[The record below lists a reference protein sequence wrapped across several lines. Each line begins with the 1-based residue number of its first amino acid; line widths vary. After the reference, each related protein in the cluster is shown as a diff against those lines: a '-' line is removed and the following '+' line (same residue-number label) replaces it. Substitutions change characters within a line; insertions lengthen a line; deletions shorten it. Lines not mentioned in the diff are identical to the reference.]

1 MERNFRIH
9 TNINV
14 DNVLQVNM
22 SQDFDFLEVLT
33 MQLRQEDTYKLHS
46 SNYGVIV
53 GRVLANDA
61 FGIPNA
67 KVSVFIEKVD
77 GMDTEIESL
86 YPYSSVMSKNKSG
99 KRYNLLPTEGEDD
112 CYRAVGDFPSKRLL
126 LDEKTYLEI
135 YDEYW
140 KYTTVTNQA
149 GDYMIFAVPTGTHT
163 VHIDVDLS
171 DIGVLSQKPRDFM
184 YKGYNETM
192 FDSPNQFK
200 ESTNLD
206 NLAQILS
213 ENKSV
218 FVYPFWGD
226 VDNDVIAITRCD
238 IPVQYKFEP
247 TCVFMG
253 SIISDNDGNSIG
265 HKCAPSVNN
274 GMNNQLIAGEGTIEM
289 IRKTTDGLVEE
300 YQIQGNNLIDSDGV
314 WCYQIPMNLDYVGT
328 DEYGN
333 TVPTDN
339 PSKGIPT
346 RTQVRFRFSKT
357 ETGDEGFSRHTAKYL
372 VPMNPIL
379 QEGGDSNVQPKMKVD
394 GKEFEKYYNFGSNT
408 PQSCFRDL
416 YWNNVYSVKNFIP
429 KVQVARRPYSAN
441 FGALKG
447 SNLTD
452 DQNPVPFNKLKV
464 DVPFTYMIICI
475 LFTIVMIIV
484 TVVNT
489 IIKAWDWMRDSLCLP
504 KIPFIGRICP
514 LKILPFISCISLSA
528 GLAEGNTAFYPGCG
542 CAGSAACK
550 GSSCPDD
557 MDGDCSKS
565 SNNSQLMDKI
575 QQSLAQ
581 DFDIVKLD
589 FYQDW
594 LNGSLYMPLWYWRK
608 RKKKKF
614 LFFTISGAKNEFCD
628 CDKTYSRLKTRH
640 TCNVVYN
647 DDSMSM
653 SDSNNPMKEEK
664 WHKSRD
670 GGFYYR
676 NGLIKQVTNKDGLN
690 VYYYV
695 GAQPISDSTSKDV
708 EITKRPQGFPF
719 ARLYATDIILLG
731 NLQENNLYGIPQFF
745 KCLPSTTANIP
756 PIATVSESNDETET
770 NNGNGSSLD
779 SAEDSGT
786 TITTGMDWGYGGGK
800 ESPTYKTGLFFDLA
814 CTEASTRLK
823 SCINVERLSEL
834 GSNLD
839 MTYSMSYADGG
850 SSSIKRG
857 TIESDGFV
865 NKFELDDMN
874 NRAMFAT
881 MNHVGFIPQ
890 DYQDSVSMY
899 TTQVADENTGY
910 LVPKFKYIYPVDFDG
925 RMQSSMNWYGSN
937 NGGQDLTDI
946 RDDAYLTFRLGAD
959 KKGVASTNGS
969 TRQRHFYLKE
979 GNTLSM
985 PLYNNSFYF
994 YFGINKGKTAID
1006 KFNKKF
1012 FATCTVNVKE
1022 PFSISTNTQGKSYCV
1037 SSYINKNDAYGYIR
1051 VDLEDIQAPY
1061 SYSLTNS
1068 LGTVV
1073 VSDDNMS
1080 VSSFVIGGTLDA
1092 NGNVVSNTNG
1102 VVVSQTSGGTVDSSY
1117 ANGLLNESYVLT
1129 VTDVNG
1135 KTMKS
1140 RVTLSIPSLAITTT
1154 ATKLGTKYYSDT
1166 ESPKT
1171 YICGEGYNGSIKFGN
1186 IYVDG
1191 YECSIESISSLTT
1204 NGNVLSFVASCKQVE
1219 YEGENN
1225 VLSGALVAISVEAIG
1240 ESSITECLCDTT
1252 ITDNTIKVYKPTS
1265 FLVKGVQMCDG
1276 QAVNENTSEQV
1287 VVIQNGENFN
1297 AFLNSMPVK
1306 FMIGDGS
1313 NMSSSNFYTTSTKA
1327 ETSVSGKSIGGWFGV
1342 NDETAYLFKVAN
1354 NSSQNVWEDFID
1366 FNGLDI
1372 DNNLI
1377 SKRRIIHYKL
1387 KSMFD
1392 LSDTTFMTNN
1402 SDQNFYY
1409 DTIGGQYPILFRNVI
1424 PYYSDDSRVLN
1435 TYIFDDSNV
1444 STVNTLYPNIVGN
1457 NYKKVN
1463 SKTKFSFNPLYT
1475 DNTKLGNYFAAFT
1488 NNGGYESKSSTK
1500 PSASIKV
1507 LKSPDGASVTLGL
1520 TKKLGASL
1528 NGNIDTFKQVFGG
1541 GSNKPYLR
1549 AMYIDRR
1556 FDYDLVMFAPCPNVN
1571 FKIHENDED
1580 DKVWKACRISGFTYN
1595 GIEMSYDENGQLIS
1609 NTSFIPPRATG
1620 YTFSASTEEA
1630 DCSGSTVT
1638 FGVTPSLSEEGSGD
1652 DVPYNDQSGSVEYS
1666 YKDETAETRLNLP
1679 IANVLGTPNSTVWM
1693 SSHNGY
1699 DEAIDKDCLLIKEF
1713 YSSTLYGLDIRNFY
1727 WSTFNKARLKK
1738 YCEGQAKLSE
1748 QVEDGYVFK
1757 YPSELKTYNGA
1768 FSWSGNP
1775 NTKEMNYP
1783 TVRYLDI
1790 LKQTD
1795 SNYLSFETTSCSY
1808 SNAPILSEANGII
1821 RADVAPGET
1830 TSVEF
1835 VLTSPITML
1844 QGNVTTHN
1852 ALYEYDKKDGEYAS
1866 YKCSNVFMLFGFN
1879 SRSIDGFKVYPK
1891 YAPRLIQLLPYVEKA
1906 QGTDALTFLKTV
1918 TATGEI
1924 EGRKSSS
1931 INDTLNSI
1939 QKETFARSYFFLKK
1953 GQCSTVRSNGVE
1965 VRDDFKGNGDSNY
1978 DGSYFYKD
1986 GTYLTVDDSELTNNV
2001 KFMMDHYG
2009 VGDMKVFTILI
2020 ESALVNYENDNLT
2033 KKIMLYETSDIYD
2046 VRTMKFKV
2054 NQESTKINTLASDG
2068 TYTHKLVLDVM
2079 MVTSGNPESMTCQT
2093 LLNEPSI
2100 MSKLENQ
2107 DEDSLT
2113 VGEFSPQ
2120 DNTITLE
2127 WESENEMGTNFVIE
2141 MYISDAS
2148 GFTYK
2153 VKLSLSGSGTSSW
2166 SLKK

>member
-9 TNINV
+9 TNISV
-14 DNVLQVNM
+14 DNVLQINM
-22 SQDFDFLEVLT
+22 RQDVDFLEVLT

-67 KVSVFIEKVD
+67 KVSVFIEKTE
-77 GMDTEIESL
+77 GMDAEIESL
-86 YPYSSVMSKNKSG
+86 YPYSSVMSKNRSG
-99 KRYNLLPTEGEDD
+99 RRYNLLPTEGEDD
-112 CYRAVGDFPSKRLL
+112 CYRPVGDFPSKRLL
-126 LDEKTYLEI
+126 LDENTYLEI

-140 KYTTVTNQA
+140 RYSTVTNQA
-149 GDYMIFAVPTGTHT
+149 GDYMIFAIPTGTHT

-171 DIGVLSQKPRDFM
+171 DIGILSQKPRDFM

-238 IPVQYKFEP
+238 IAVQYKFEP

-333 TVPTDN
+333 IVPTDN

-379 QEGGDSNVQPKMKVD
+379 QEGGESNVQPKMKVD

-416 YWNNVYSVKNFIP
+416 YWNNVYSVKNYIP

-447 SNLTD
+447 SNLAD

-550 GSSCPDD
+550 GSSCPED

-565 SNNSQLMDKI
+565 SNNSQLMDRI

-581 DFDIVKLD
+581 DFNIVKLD

-628 CDKTYSRLKTRH
+628 CDRTYSRLKTRH
-640 TCNVVYN
+640 TCNVVYS

-653 SDSNNPMKEEK
+653 NDSNNPQGEDK
-664 WHKSRD
+664 WHKNRD

-695 GAQPISDSTSKDV
+695 GAQPISDSNMKDV
-708 EITKRPQGFPF
+708 EITKRPQGFSF

-731 NLQENNLYGIPQFF
+731 NLQENNLYGLPQFF

-756 PIATVSESNDETET
+756 PIATVSESNDETDS
-770 NNGNGSSLD
+770 NNGDGNSLD

-786 TITTGMDWGYGGGK
+786 TITTGMDWGYGGGG

-814 CTEASTRLK
+814 CTYASTRLK
-823 SCINVERLSEL
+823 SCINAERLSEL

-850 SSSIKRG
+850 SNSIKRG
-857 TIESDGFV
+857 IIESDGFV

-881 MNHVGFIPQ
+881 MNHVGFVPQ
-890 DYQDSVSMY
+890 DYQDSVNMY

-925 RMQSSMNWYGSN
+925 RMQSSMNWYN
-937 NGGQDLTDI
+937 KDKNGQDLTDVV
-946 RDDAYLTFRLGAD
+946 DEAYLTFRLGAD

-969 TRQRHFYLKE
+969 TRQRHFYLKN

-994 YFGINKGKTAID
+994 YFGINKGNTAID

-1012 FATCTVNVKE
+1012 FAVCSVNKKE
-1022 PFSISTNTQGKSYCV
+1022 PFSINLESQSKSYCS

-1051 VDLEDIQAPY
+1051 VDLDDIQAPY
-1061 SYSLTNS
+1061 SYVLTNS
-1068 LGTVV
+1068 LGTEVV
-1073 VSDDNMS
+1073 KDDNMS
-1080 VSSFVIGGTLDA
+1080 VTSFVIGGTLD
-1092 NGNVVSNTNG
+1092 NDGNVVPNNNG
-1102 VVVSQTSGGTVDSSY
+1102 VVLAQTSGGTVDSSY
-1117 ANGLLNESYVLT
+1117 ANGLMNESYVLT

-1140 RVTLSIPSLAITTT
+1140 RVTLSMPSLAISTISTR
-1154 ATKLGTKYYSDT
+1154 LGTKYYSDS
-1166 ESPKT
+1166 ESPKS
-1171 YICGEGYNGSIKFGN
+1171 YICGESYNGTIKFGN

-1191 YECSIESISSLTT
+1191 YECSISSISSVTT
-1204 NGNVLSFVASCKQVE
+1204 NGNALSFIASCSQVE
-1219 YEGENN
+1219 YEGEKN
-1225 VLSGALVAISVEAIG
+1225 VLSGTSVAIRVEAIG
-1240 ESSITECLCDTT
+1240 ESAITDCLCDTT
-1252 ITDNTIKVYKPTS
+1252 ITNNTIKVYRPTT
-1265 FLVKGVQMCDG
+1265 FLIKGSQMCDG
-1276 QAVNENTSEQV
+1276 QAVAENTSEQM

-1297 AFLNSMPVK
+1297 AYLNSMPLR

-1313 NMSSSNFYTTSTKA
+1313 NISNSNFYTTSSKA
-1327 ETSVSGKSIGGWFGV
+1327 ETSVTGKTISGWFGV

-1354 NSSQNVWEDFID
+1354 NASQNVWEDFID

-1372 DNNLI
+1372 ENNLI

-1387 KSMFD
+1387 KTMFD

-1402 SDQNFYY
+1402 SNPSFYL
-1409 DTIGGQYPILFRNVI
+1409 DSTGGQYPILFRNVV

-1435 TYIFDDSNV
+1435 TYVFDDSNM
-1444 STVNTLYPNIVGN
+1444 STVNTLYPNIVAN
-1457 NYKKVN
+1457 NYVRVD
-1463 SKTKFSFNPLYT
+1463 SKQKYAFNPLYN
-1475 DNTKLGNYFAAFT
+1475 DSSKIGNYFAAFT
-1488 NNGGYESKSSTK
+1488 NNGGYESKNATK
-1500 PSASIKV
+1500 PNDTIKV
-1507 LKSPDGASVTLGL
+1507 LKAPDGVSVTLGQS
-1520 TKKLGASL
+1520 KKLGATM

-1541 GSNKPYLR
+1541 GSSKPYLR
-1549 AMYIDRR
+1549 AMYLDRR
-1556 FDYDLVMFAPCPNVN
+1556 FDYDLVMFAPCPNGD
-1571 FKIHENDED
+1571 FKLHEKEEDE
-1580 DKVWKACRISGFTYN
+1580 KVWRACRISGFTYN

-1609 NTSFIPPRATG
+1609 NNSFIPPRATG
-1620 YTFSASTEEA
+1620 YTFSASTEDVE
-1630 DCSGSTVT
+1630 CSGMTVD
-1638 FGVTPSLSEEGSGD
+1638 FSVTPSLSESGD
-1652 DVPYNDQSGSVEYS
+1652 TSDVPYNDQSGSVEYS

-1679 IANVLGTPNSTVWM
+1679 VANILGVPNSTVWM
-1693 SSHNGY
+1693 SSHTGF
-1699 DEAIDKDCLLIKEF
+1699 DDTIDKDCLLLKEF

-1738 YCEGQAKLSE
+1738 YCDTQSGITA
-1748 QVEDGYVFK
+1748 QVEHGYVFK

-1768 FSWSGNP
+1768 FSWAGNP
-1775 NTKEMNYP
+1775 NTKDMNYP

-1830 TSVEF
+1830 TSIEF
-1835 VLTSPITML
+1835 VLTSPISVI
-1844 QGNVTTHN
+1844 QGEGSSYN
-1852 ALYEYDKKDGEYAS
+1852 ALFQYDKKVGNYAT
-1866 YKCSNVFMLFGFN
+1866 YKCTNVNMNFAFN
-1879 SRSIDGFKVYPK
+1879 SRTVDDFRIYPK
-1891 YAPRLIQLLPYVEKA
+1891 YAPRLIQLLPYVGNAK
-1906 QGTDALTFLKTV
+1906 GTDALTFLKTV

-1924 EGRKSSS
+1924 EGRKSTN
-1931 INDTLNSI
+1931 INNTLNSL
-1939 QKETFARSYFFLKK
+1939 QKESFARPYFFLVK
-1953 GQCSTVRSNGVE
+1953 GRCSTVMSNGVGTGG
-1965 VRDDFKGNGDSNY
+1965 DFKGNGDTNY
-1978 DGSYFYKD
+1978 E
-1986 GTYLTVDDSELTNNV
+1986 GTYFRKDDSYLSLDDTELTNNV
-2001 KFMMDHYG
+2001 KFKMDNYG
-2009 VGDMKVFTILI
+2009 VSDMKVFTILI
-2020 ESALVNYENDNLT
+2020 ESALVHSQNDNL
-2033 KKIMLYETSDIYD
+2033 KKRIMLYETSDIYD
-2046 VRTMKFKV
+2046 VRTLGFKV
-2054 NQESTKINTLASDG
+2054 NQEGTSINNSVG
-2068 TYTHKLVLDVM
+2068 EGSYTNKLTLDVM
-2079 MVTSGNPESMTCQT
+2079 TVTSGKPESMTCQT
-2093 LLNEPSI
+2093 FTNDPSV
-2100 MSKLENQ
+2100 MSKVEGDDDDKLSIGTYNAQ
-2107 DEDSLT
+2107 NNT
-2113 VGEFSPQ
+2113 V
-2120 DNTITLE
+2120 TLE
-2127 WESENEMGTNFVIE
+2127 WDRDGQMGSNFKLE
-2141 MYISDAS
+2141 MYLSDPS

-2153 VKLSLSGSGTSSW
+2153 VVLTLSGNGTSNW